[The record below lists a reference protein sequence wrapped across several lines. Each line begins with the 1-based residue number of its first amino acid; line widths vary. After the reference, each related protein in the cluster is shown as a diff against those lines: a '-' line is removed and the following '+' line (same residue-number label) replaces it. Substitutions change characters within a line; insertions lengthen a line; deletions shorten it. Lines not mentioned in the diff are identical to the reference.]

1 MKHILLLG
9 TGGTIACK
17 HGDSGLTPLLT
28 GDELLS
34 YVPAARSFCEVEAI
48 QVLNIDSTNIHPKHW
63 QLLCQVLEEN
73 YDNYDGFVICHGT
86 DTMAYTAAAMSYLVQ
101 HSKKPIVITGAQKPI
116 DLDVT
121 DARTNLLDSLR
132 FASCERAHGVN
143 IVFDGKVIAGTR
155 GKKERTKSYNAFS
168 SINFPYLAVIQDEHI
183 LFMESSILDYM
194 GEHYDAVVIESFGV
208 GGLPSYESG
217 DFYHSIEK
225 MTQAGKIV
233 VMTTQVTQEGSNM
246 SVYEVGQKIK
256 NAFGL
261 IESYDMTLEATVTK
275 LMWILGQTKEPEQ
288 VKEMFYQTVGH
299 DILWKAVTK

>member
-155 GKKERTKSYNAFS
+155 GMP
-168 SINFPYLAVIQDEHI
+168 FPASTSPIWQ
-183 LFMESSILDYM
+183 
-194 GEHYDAVVIESFGV
+194 
-208 GGLPSYESG
+208 
-217 DFYHSIEK
+217 
-225 MTQAGKIV
+225 
-233 VMTTQVTQEGSNM
+233 
-246 SVYEVGQKIK
+246 
-256 NAFGL
+256 
-261 IESYDMTLEATVTK
+261 
-275 LMWILGQTKEPEQ
+275 
-288 VKEMFYQTVGH
+288 
-299 DILWKAVTK
+299 